1 MSNGFESLWETVKS
15 WANNNAKHYICA
27 TIPQNHTDLSGSDA
41 PLIPQ
46 RDYLRLW
53 LVDMFLAQ
61 DRNWFVDVY
70 PAVHTSVE
78 LNFGRGAVKISH
90 VTDGSGQLGRGVFN
104 DYALTDL
111 LPFNGG
117 TVKIQSG
124 LIALKGTNY
133 LAQTIG
139 ILKDFSGLVA
149 APLNQT
155 LAIADKVTS
164 GVQSLFTGGAG
175 EVALGFHRQYA
186 SGGGGG
192 GSVLAPGYTALILA
206 TADQIN
212 KDRLSVKESQLLYAE
227 RDGKEPKPL
236 EGYNYLLF
244 RIEGRSERDNW
255 RMPNIEEPLNQAIQ
269 ATIKKG
275 PGDADAEGYKKA
287 ALLVIWQSPDLAVQ
301 DRRRVADA
309 IEAELADVAGQA
321 HGAEPAAVRSLEDI
335 MKARAMPASGALY
348 SDGPELTLDEILGR

>member
-1 MSNGFESLWETVKS
+1 MPNGIESIWETVKS
-15 WANNNAKHYICA
+15 WANNNAKQYICE
-27 TIPQNHTDLSGSDA
+27 TIPQSRTDLTGSDA
-41 PLIPQ
+41 ALTPM
-46 RDYLRLW
+46 RDYMRLW
-53 LVDMFLAQ
+53 LVDMFLAR
-61 DRNWFVDVY
+61 DRQWFVDVY

-78 LNFGRGAVKISH
+78 LRFGQTPVKISH
-90 VTDGSGQLGRGVFN
+90 VTDGSGQLGRGAFK

-124 LIALKGTNY
+124 LMALKGTNY
-133 LAQTIG
+133 LAQSIG

-149 APLNQT
+149 APLSQT

-164 GVQSLFTGGAG
+164 GVQNLFNGAEG
-175 EVALGFHRQYA
+175 TVALGFHREYA
-186 SGGGGG
+186 AGGGGG

-206 TADQIN
+206 TWDQI
-212 KDRLSVKESQLLYAE
+212 DRNRLWVEGSQLLYAK
-227 RDGKEPKPL
+227 RDGAEPEPL

-244 RIEGRSERDNW
+244 RIEGRSARDNW

-269 ATIKKG
+269 ATILGETDK
-275 PGDADAEGYKKA
+275 ADGYKKA

-309 IEAELADVAGQA
+309 IEAELADVAGQPL
-321 HGAEPAAVRSLEDI
+321 GAEPAEVRSLEEI
-335 MKARAMPASGALY
+335 MKVRGMPVREAVY
-348 SDGPELTLDEILGR
+348 SDATELTLDEILGS

>member
-1 MSNGFESLWETVKS
+1 MPNGIENLWETIKS
-15 WANNNAKHYICA
+15 WANRNARQYICEQ
-27 TIPQNHTDLSGSDA
+27 IPQNRTDLTGSTA
-41 PLIPQ
+41 PLTPM
-46 RDYLRLW
+46 RDYMRLW
-53 LVDMFLAQ
+53 LVDMFLAR

-78 LNFGRGAVKISH
+78 LRFGQAPVKISH
-90 VTDGSGQLGRGVFN
+90 VTDGSGQLGRGAFK

-117 TVKIQSG
+117 TVKVQSG

-149 APLNQT
+149 APLSQT
-155 LAIADKVTS
+155 LAIAEKVTS
-164 GVQSLFTGGAG
+164 GAQNLFNGAAG
-175 EVALGFHRQYA
+175 SVVLGFHREYA
-186 SGGGGG
+186 AGGGGG
-192 GSVLAPGYTALILA
+192 GSVVAPGYTALILA
-206 TADQIN
+206 TDEQIN
-212 KDRLSVKESQLLYAE
+212 KDRLSVKNSQLLYA
-227 RDGKEPKPL
+227 RRQGAEPEPL

-269 ATIKKG
+269 ATIKG
-275 PGDADAEGYKKA
+275 NQAEADGYKKT

-309 IEAELADVAGQA
+309 IEAELAEVAGQPL
-321 HGAEPAAVRSLEDI
+321 GAEAAAVRSLDEI
-335 MKARAMPASGALY
+335 MKARAMPVTEAG
-348 SDGPELTLDEILGR
+348 GPQLTLEEILGG